1 MYLRQLIILAFALI
15 ATGCANFASF
25 QSADTVPEGEGVLG
39 VGASYTAYEIDIGD
53 EPTSAT
59 VPAVN
64 IWYRRG
70 ITDEFEL
77 HTNVWLPFGATIGAK
92 YQLLGERKT
101 PGFGFSLGADI
112 GYLSI
117 STGSGDTE
125 ASTSLLDIYVPVY
138 TGYRVSESFAVYLTP
153 KYIMRAAFGSAS
165 SGDEEASSTEI
176 FHIPAATLGVALG
189 SSVEF
194 LVEGT
199 VGYDT
204 VTEALVYTAGIGVG
218 F

>member
-1 MYLRQLIILAFALI
+1 MQTAAERPQTLSRFYFAQIPPLFPVV
-15 ATGCANFASF
+15 T
-25 QSADTVPEGEGVLG
+25 T
-39 VGASYTAYEIDIGD
+39 
-53 EPTSAT
+53 
-59 VPAVN
+59 
-64 IWYRRG
+64 RRV
-70 ITDEFEL
+70 TFDW
-77 HTNVWLPFGATIGAK
+77 VV
-92 YQLLGERKT
+92 
-101 PGFGFSLGADI
+101 
-112 GYLSI
+112 
-117 STGSGDTE
+117 DTE
-125 ASTSLLDIYVPVY
+125 TSTSLLDIYVPVY

-165 SGDEEASSTEI
+165 SGDEESSSTEV